1 MIGKRGI
8 MGTSFELS
16 ETKFSMGYCD
26 EGNEQQSIKHVYEIQ
41 GEPTEQDGVKY
52 YTVRPTEVYVRL
64 YDYKFNEKR
73 VNCEETD
80 IDVEKFYDVK

>member
-16 ETKFSMGYCD
+16 ETKFSNGNCD

-41 GEPTEQDGVKY
+41 GEPNVEDGVKY

-64 YDYKFNEKR
+64 YESKFNDKR
-73 VNCEETD
+73 VNCEETE
-80 IDVEKFYDVK
+80 IDGEKFYDVK